1 VNVNN
6 TVVTACSVIEVY
18 RRFEELTGVGQESL
32 VHCKDGSN
40 RQEDGKGILRMAGR

>member
-18 RRFEELTGVGQESL
+18 KRLEELPGVGQESL
-32 VHCKDGSN
+32 VNCEDGRN
-40 RQEDGKGILRMAGR
+40 HGEDGKGILRTAGR